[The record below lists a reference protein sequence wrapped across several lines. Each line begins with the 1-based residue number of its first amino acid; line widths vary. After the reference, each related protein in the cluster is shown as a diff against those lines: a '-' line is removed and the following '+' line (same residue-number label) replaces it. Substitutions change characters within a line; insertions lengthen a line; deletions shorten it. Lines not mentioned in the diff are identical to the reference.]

1 MSCMMFDKTGN
12 KIRVDY
18 SIKIMKIRD
27 TSLWC
32 SDGDVD
38 LEEVKGLGQPRRG
51 WHARPGFLLC
61 NNAGVKQGSYPAAP
75 NLCACRSN
83 ALSG

>member
-1 MSCMMFDKTGN
+1 MMFDKTGD

-18 SIKIMKIRD
+18 SIKIIEMRVGTRCCGVLMVMLVREGERI
-27 TSLWC
+27 
-32 SDGDVD
+32 
-38 LEEVKGLGQPRRG
+38 GQPRRG

-75 NLCACRSN
+75 NLCACRSTT
-83 ALSG
+83 LSG